1 MQGGKRIGVLM
12 NCTYWYVQYPGVC
25 TAKRGMQRAY
35 MPRKLSMKAR
45 KEAKGAFT
53 LSRLGPEGF
62 THQAMQDF
70 PLKGRYLKSLYVGG
84 LLNRVSRMARMAL
97 RGTSRSI
104 VAAMGDMSI
113 AARKFTQRYSFARNK
128 GIVRKHGYKIR
139 NGSQPC

>member
-1 MQGGKRIGVLM
+1 
-12 NCTYWYVQYPGVC
+12 
-25 TAKRGMQRAY
+25 
-35 MPRKLSMKAR
+35 MKAR